1 MPYLYSDAEIAAAIM
16 VVRDGLPGLPENRR
30 RQVVNMLVGIADTM
44 VAGGEDGAEVFG
56 FLQFVCTAENAAVGH
71 A

>member
-1 MPYLYSDAEIAAAIM
+1 MTTAEIAAAI
-16 VVRDGLPGLPENRR
+16 VLVRDGLPGLPENRR

-44 VAGGEDGAEVFG
+44 VAGGEDREEIFD
-56 FLQFVCTAENAAVGH
+56 FLRFMCTAENGAAGH